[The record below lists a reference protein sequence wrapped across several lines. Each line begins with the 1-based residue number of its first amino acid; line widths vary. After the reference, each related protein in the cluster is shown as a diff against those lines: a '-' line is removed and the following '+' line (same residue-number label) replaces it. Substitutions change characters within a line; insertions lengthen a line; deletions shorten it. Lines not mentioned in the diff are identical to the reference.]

1 MLRLAS
7 IDSLCSDSD
16 LGHKIGPRE
25 RDAFRREATP
35 HDAADD
41 SVLIVDPVRIKKA
54 AEFLGLGIA
63 GHGCG
68 NRTRNPS
75 ARAHSMPFHARANVS
90 TPRLPSCRS
99 GVGCRG

>member
-54 AEFLGLGIA
+54 AEFLGL
-63 GHGCG
+63 
-68 NRTRNPS
+68 
-75 ARAHSMPFHARANVS
+75 ARISHES
-90 TPRLPSCRS
+90 
-99 GVGCRG
+99 